1 MYDEPVNQQ
10 HPPKLEMNP
19 QAELD
24 HRVIRALEASPQ
36 PHIPDDFAARV
47 ASRVPASRPQS
58 VTPTRYGH
66 NAILISIALLFAAL
80 FVLAPHEVNRSV
92 VGLTIEC
99 LLCAQF
105 IGLTIWLSVR
115 YRAAT

>member
-1 MYDEPVNQQ
+1 MHDEPVNQQ
-10 HPPKLEMNP
+10 HPPQFEMTP

-24 HRVIRALEASPQ
+24 QRVIRALEASPD

-47 ASRVPASRPQS
+47 ASRVPASRPLS

-115 YRAAT
+115 YRDTT

>member
-1 MYDEPVNQQ
+1 MHDQPVNQQ
-10 HPPKLEMNP
+10 HPPQFEMTP

-24 HRVIRALEASPQ
+24 QRVIRALEASPEPQ
-36 PHIPDDFAARV
+36 IPDDFAARV
-47 ASRVPASRPQS
+47 ASRVPASRPLS
-58 VTPTRYGH
+58 VTSTRYGH
-66 NAILISIALLFAAL
+66 NAILISIAVLFAAL
-80 FVLAPHEVNRSV
+80 FALAPHAVNRSV
-92 VGLTIEC
+92 LGLTIEC

>member
-1 MYDEPVNQQ
+1 MYDEPVNQE
-10 HPPKLEMNP
+10 HPPQFEMTLL
-19 QAELD
+19 AELD
-24 HRVIRALEASPQ
+24 QRVIRALEASPEPQ
-36 PHIPDDFAARV
+36 ISDDFAARV
-47 ASRVPASRPQS
+47 ASRVPVSRPSS

-66 NAILISIALLFAAL
+66 NTILISIAVLFAAL
-80 FVLAPHEVNRSV
+80 FALAPREVNRSV